1 MQNEVHAKRPTCEC
15 AKMANLLPQHW
26 RRAELCLKNAESARV
41 ARGSH
46 EFGTREIGPHR
57 RDYYRSLD
65 CKPFAKPRSQHVTIV
80 LLREQN
86 GGNLANDAIAT
97 RSAVVWGGHLML
109 NDRCRRVS
117 LIPVRPREGRLRE
130 PMAATQPWRRELVFM
145 PLSSPPHRRIST
157 TSADAT
163 ALTR

>member
-1 MQNEVHAKRPTCEC
+1 MQNEVHAKRPTREC

-86 GGNLANDAIAT
+86 GGDRANDAIAT
-97 RSAVVWGGHLML
+97 TSRQWFGGGGLML
-109 NDRCRRVS
+109 N
-117 LIPVRPREGRLRE
+117 GRLRRI
-130 PMAATQPWRRELVFM
+130 AVVRTRCRER
-145 PLSSPPHRRIST
+145 PLSK
-157 TSADAT
+157 
-163 ALTR
+163 L

>member
-1 MQNEVHAKRPTCEC
+1 MQNEVHAKRPTREC

-46 EFGTREIGPHR
+46 EFGTREIGPHG

-65 CKPFAKPRSQHVTIV
+65 SKPFAKPRSQHVTIV

-86 GGNLANDAIAT
+86 GGDRANDAIAT
-97 RSAVVWGGHLML
+97 TGRQWFGGGHLML
-109 NDRCRRVS
+109 NDRCRRIS
-117 LIPVRPREGRLRE
+117 PVAECPDQGPLTEPAADARPRGWGL
-130 PMAATQPWRRELVFM
+130 LFM
-145 PLSSPPHRRIST
+145 PPNRPSGSREHGGSLLP
-157 TSADAT
+157 
-163 ALTR
+163 